1 MIRVVTNSMGSG
13 DWVVVR
19 SGARDG
25 FETLH
30 EGHTIGPFDLVCI
43 LQNLG
48 VHAELVEVTDEQ
60 MEEGEYQ

>member
-1 MIRVVTNSMGSG
+1 MIRVITNSNGSG

-30 EGHTIGPFDLVCI
+30 EGHRITPMDLVMI

-48 VHAELVEVTDEQ
+48 VHTELVEVTDEQ
-60 MEEGEYQ
+60 MEEGEYL